1 MISEASDLSKCVLKF
16 KVPSDPASQPI
27 SGFDMEK
34 VTTTL
39 KQFVRDWSDE
49 VPVHIHVHFVL
60 LSYFFFQKF
69 INMLFLV
76 ISTVLI
82 QYRIIFCTIHCPV
95 IDIFFCDCL

>member
-1 MISEASDLSKCVLKF
+1 MISEANPSDLSKCVLKF

-60 LSYFFFQKF
+60 LSYFFSK
-69 INMLFLV
+69 IYKY
-76 ISTVLI
+76 T
-82 QYRIIFCTIHCPV
+82 IFSNKYCTDSI
-95 IDIFFCDCL
+95 